1 MTKVLKLVAMVS
13 VGAAVGLPAA
23 AQAPELAMFNT
34 LEKGAW
40 TARVRPDGPTLR
52 LCVRTGREFI
62 QLRHRQLNC
71 DRFVVEDQAN
81 EVTVQY
87 TCRGHGYGRTSIR
100 REDARLVQLRSQGTE
115 DGKPFSIEAE
125 ARYTGAC

>member
-1 MTKVLKLVAMVS
+1 MVS

>member
-1 MTKVLKLVAMVS
+1 MRKVLKLVAMVS

-23 AQAPELAMFNT
+23 AQAPELAVLGT
-34 LEKGAW
+34 LDKGAW
-40 TARVRPDGPTLR
+40 TVRVRPDGPTTR
-52 LCVRTGREFI
+52 LCVRTGHEFI

-71 DRFVVEDQAN
+71 DRFVVDDEPG

-100 REDARLVQLRSQGTE
+100 REGNRLVQLRSQGIE

-125 ARYTGAC
+125 ARYVGAC

>member
-1 MTKVLKLVAMVS
+1 MTKLVKLVAMLS
-13 VGAAVGLPAA
+13 AGAAVGVPVA

-34 LEKGAW
+34 LDKGVW
-40 TARVRPDGPTLR
+40 SARMRPDGPTLR

-71 DRFVVEDQAN
+71 DRFVVDDQPG

-87 TCRGHGYGRTSIR
+87 TCRGHGYGRTSVR
-100 REDARLVQLRSQGTE
+100 REGSRLVQLRSQGTE
-115 DGKPFSIEAE
+115 DGKPFSIAAE
-125 ARYTGAC
+125 ARYVGPC